1 MTEEANVLYSTDGHV
16 ATIRLNRARA
26 MNALNAATR
35 AEIRAA
41 QAKAEDDDNIRVV
54 ILTGSGSSFTSG
66 TDLKELGEFRS
77 KHGMFDISVRDY
89 KPIIDAITKS
99 DMIYISAINGVA
111 GGVGLSIALSCDL
124 SLMAESATCF
134 APFSNISLVPDGGL
148 TWLLLQHMGS
158 KRAFAAIA
166 EATHISATECE
177 DMGLVNRVVGDDAL
191 EEEAAT
197 WAASLAERA
206 PLSLRYAKRI
216 MRAAHTQSHEQISLM
231 ESEYQN
237 MCANSEDSM
246 SAVMAFISKQKPV
259 FKGK

>member
-1 MTEEANVLYSTDGHV
+1 
-16 ATIRLNRARA
+16 
-26 MNALNAATR
+26 
-35 AEIRAA
+35 
-41 QAKAEDDDNIRVV
+41 
-54 ILTGSGSSFTSG
+54 
-66 TDLKELGEFRS
+66 
-77 KHGMFDISVRDY
+77 
-89 KPIIDAITKS
+89 
-99 DMIYISAINGVA
+99 
-111 GGVGLSIALSCDL
+111 VGLSIALSCDL

>member
-1 MTEEANVLYSTDGHV
+1 MSEEPNVVYSTDGHV
-16 ATIRLNRARA
+16 ATIRLNRAKA
-26 MNALNAATR
+26 MNAMNAATR
-35 AEIRAA
+35 ADLLAA
-41 QAKAEDDDNIRVV
+41 QHKAEADEAIRVV
-54 ILTGSGSSFTSG
+54 VLTGSGTSFTSG
-66 TDLKELGEFRS
+66 TDLKELGEFRG

-124 SLMAESATCF
+124 ALMAESATCF

-166 EATHISATECE
+166 EATHIPAQDCE
-177 DMGLVNRVVGDDAL
+177 EMGLVNRVVADEVLDA
-191 EEEAAT
+191 EAAA

-216 MRAAHTQSHEQISLM
+216 MRAAHTQSHEQIALM

-246 SAVMAFISKQKPV
+246 AAVMAFISKQKPV
-259 FKGK
+259 FKGR